1 MVHAKVLQRP
11 QPLVDA
17 GQRHGVAEAVARF
30 LPVMGGRVRVHDTG
44 TRVEHHHHGKRLVGL
59 GEFHRSADDRLM
71 AAVHAVEHADRD
83 HGFPVGTQRR
93 PFDQPGGVRGKSRD
107 FHG

>member
-17 GQRHGVAEAVARF
+17 GQRHGVAEAVAW
-30 LPVMGGRVRVHDTG
+30 LLSVMGGRVRVHDTG
-44 TRVEHHHHGKRLVGL
+44 TRVEHHHHGQRLV
-59 GEFHRSADDRLM
+59 ADDRLM

-83 HGFPVGTQRR
+83 HGFPVSTQRR